1 MSKNMNVLFYGNGGA
16 GNHGC
21 EAIVRGSVQILGE
34 VTYTI
39 ISENVAEDIQYG
51 LDSIS
56 KIIPAKADRRRDFSF
71 LKAYTKLKLTGNYT
85 DMDGWHYLPVIR
97 ELHNCAGVALSVG
110 GDNYCYGNTAIYGYL
125 NAAYKK
131 NHIKTVLWGCSI
143 EPDVVKEPSVA
154 EDLRRYALVAARES
168 ITYAAVKEIGA
179 NALLMP
185 DPAFLMKAKA
195 CEVEDF
201 FLQKEVIG
209 INISPMIINNEKN
222 QGAAYANYRDL
233 IQYILDNTDAYIAL
247 IPHVVWANNDDRI
260 PLRQLYDDFG
270 QNQRL
275 ILVGNHTAPELKYI
289 ISKCSFFIGARTH
302 ATIAAYSTGVPTLVV
317 GYSVKA
323 RGIARDLFGTEDGY
337 VLPVQQLRESDE
349 LTRAFVRLY
358 EKRDAIRAH
367 LNKTLP
373 GYIARADEAR
383 KALEELVNA

>member
-1 MSKNMNVLFYGNGGA
+1 MNVLFYGNGSC

-21 EAIVRGSVQILGE
+21 EAIVRGTIQLLRKAS
-34 VTYTI
+34 YTVL
-39 ISENVAEDIQYG
+39 SENVSDDIRYG
-51 LDSIS
+51 LGNIS
-56 KIIPAKADRRRDFSF
+56 KIIPAKEERRRNISF
-71 LKAYTKLKLTGNYT
+71 FKAYAKLKLTGNYT
-85 DMDGWHYLPVIR
+85 DMDGLYFMPVIQR
-97 ELHNCAGVALSVG
+97 LSGYGDVALSVG
-110 GDNYCYGNTAIYGYL
+110 GDNYCYGNAAIYGYL
-125 NAAYKK
+125 NAAYQK

-143 EPDVVKEPSVA
+143 EPDVVKESSVA

-168 ITYAAVKEIGA
+168 ITYAAVKEVGA

-201 FLQKEVIG
+201 FLQKETIG

-222 QGAAYANYRDL
+222 QGATYANYREL

-260 PLRQLYDDFG
+260 PLKQLYDDFD
-270 QNQRL
+270 QNRRL
-275 ILVGNHTAPELKYI
+275 ILVDDHTAPELKYI
-289 ISKCSFFIGARTH
+289 ISKCSFFVGARTH

-337 VLPVQQLRESDE
+337 VLPVQQLKESNE
-349 LTRAFVRLY
+349 LTQAFIGLY

-367 LNKTLP
+367 LNEMLP

>member
-1 MSKNMNVLFYGNGGA
+1 MRNY
-16 GNHGC
+16 
-21 EAIVRGSVQILGE
+21 
-34 VTYTI
+34 
-39 ISENVAEDIQYG
+39 
-51 LDSIS
+51 SI
-56 KIIPAKADRRRDFSF
+56 
-71 LKAYTKLKLTGNYT
+71 
-85 DMDGWHYLPVIR
+85 
-97 ELHNCAGVALSVG
+97 
-110 GDNYCYGNTAIYGYL
+110 
-125 NAAYKK
+125 
-131 NHIKTVLWGCSI
+131 
-143 EPDVVKEPSVA
+143 
-154 EDLRRYALVAARES
+154 VAARES
-168 ITYAAVKEIGA
+168 ITYAAVKEVGA

-201 FLQKEVIG
+201 LLQKEVIG

-222 QGAAYANYRDL
+222 QGAAYANYKAL
-233 IQYILDNTDAYIAL
+233 IQHILDNTDAYIAL

-260 PLRQLYDDFG
+260 PLKQLYDDFG

-275 ILVGNHTAPELKYI
+275 ILVDDHTAPELKYI
-289 ISKCSFFIGARTH
+289 ISKCKFFVGARTH

-349 LTRAFVRLY
+349 LTQAFARLY

-367 LNKTLP
+367 LNETLP

>member
-1 MSKNMNVLFYGNGGA
+1 MNVLFYGNGGA

-21 EAIVRGSVQILGE
+21 EAIVRGTVQILGE
-34 VTYTI
+34 ATYTI
-39 ISENVAEDIQYG
+39 ISKNVAEDIQYG

-71 LKAYTKLKLTGNYT
+71 LKAYIKLKLTGNYT
-85 DMDGWHYLPVIR
+85 DMDGLYFMPVIQR
-97 ELHNCAGVALSVG
+97 LSGYGDVALSVG
-110 GDNYCYGNTAIYGYL
+110 GDNYCYGDTAIYGYL
-125 NAAYKK
+125 NAAYQK
-131 NHIKTVLWGCSI
+131 NHIKTILWGCSI
-143 EPDVVKEPSVA
+143 EPDVVKGPSVA

-168 ITYAAVKEIGA
+168 ITYAAVKEVGA

-195 CEVEDF
+195 CEIEDF
-201 FLQKEVIG
+201 LLQKEVIG
-209 INISPMIINNEKN
+209 INISPMIINNERN
-222 QGAAYANYRDL
+222 QGAAYANYREL

-260 PLRQLYDDFG
+260 PLKQLRDDFG

-275 ILVGNHTAPELKYI
+275 ILVDDHTAPELKYI
-289 ISKCSFFIGARTH
+289 ISKCSFFVGARTH

-323 RGIARDLFGTEDGY
+323 RGIARDLFGSEDGY
-337 VLPVQQLRESDE
+337 VLPVQQLKESDE
-349 LTRAFVRLY
+349 LTQAFVRLY

-367 LNKTLP
+367 LNEMLP